1 MTDKVQ
7 HPLAAEIL
15 GRFAQRTARSK
26 QYDTRAKEYLP
37 GGDTRAATY
46 FAPYP
51 AYMTSG
57 SGCYLYD
64 VDGNEYLDLL
74 NNYTSL
80 IHGHAH
86 PDIIAAA
93 TTQLEK
99 GTVFGAAGEIQF
111 RHAEHLCNRIA
122 AMDQVR
128 YCNSGTEATLFAI
141 RAARAYTGKDTFIK
155 MDGGYHG
162 CHDSVEVNIFSDPE
176 PDSEGSPAKHIGPGV
191 PDSVLKDVLVVAFN
205 DLDAVE
211 DMLKTNAGKVAAI
224 LTEPLMGAAGAIC
237 PQPGYL
243 KGLRTLADK
252 YKVVLI
258 FDEVMTL
265 RLSAGGLQEIEGVQP
280 DLTTLAK
287 IIGGGLP
294 IGAFGGRRD
303 IMSRFDPAHEAPI
316 FHSGTFN
323 GNNITLAAGLA
334 AMRLYDQAAVTRLNQ
349 LGDRLRDGLTAALKE
364 TGLKGCV
371 SGLGSLLQLHW
382 QDRKPANAAESS
394 VGLTKAGE
402 LPALVHLE
410 MMNRGVYAARRG
422 MFALS
427 TPMTP
432 ADIDKALAAFRE
444 TLAMLKPYIADNL
457 SHLLID

>member
-7 HPLAAEIL
+7 HPIAAEIVD
-15 GRFAQRTARSK
+15 RFAQRTVRSK
-26 QYDTRAKEYLP
+26 DHDTRAKTYLP

-93 TTQLEK
+93 KTQLEK
-99 GTVFGAAGEIQF
+99 GTVFGAATEIQF
-111 RHAEHLCNRIA
+111 QHAEQLCSRIPS
-122 AMDQVR
+122 MDQVR
-128 YCNSGTEATLFAI
+128 YCNSGTEATLFAV
-141 RAARAYTGKDTFIK
+141 RAARAFTGKDIFIK

-162 CHDSVEVNIFSDPE
+162 SHDAVEVNIFADPN
-176 PDSEGSPAKHIGPGV
+176 PEGPPTAHLGPGV
-191 PDSVLKDVLVVAFN
+191 PGSVLADVWIVAFN

-211 DMLKTNAGKVAAI
+211 NMLKTNVGKVAAI
-224 LTEPLMGAAGAIC
+224 LTEPLMGAAGVIR

-252 YKVVLI
+252 YNIVLI
-258 FDEVMTL
+258 FDEVMTF

-323 GNNITLAAGLA
+323 GNNITLAAGMA
-334 AMRLYDQAAVTRLNQ
+334 AMTLFDQAAVTRLNQ
-349 LGDRLRDGLTAALKE
+349 LGDRLRDGFTAVLEE
-364 TGLKGCV
+364 TGIKGCV

-382 QDRKPANAAESS
+382 RDQQPADATESM
-394 VGLTKAGE
+394 VGLTNAGE
-402 LPALVHLE
+402 LPGLVHLE
-410 MMNRGVYAARRG
+410 MMNRGVYSAGRG

-432 ADIDKALAAFRE
+432 ADIDKAVVCFRE
-444 TLAMLKPYIADNL
+444 TLMMLKPYIADTTP
-457 SHLLID
+457 HLLAD

>member
-1 MTDKVQ
+1 MADKRR
-7 HPLAAEIL
+7 HPIAAEIMD
-15 GRFAQRTARSK
+15 RFTQRTVRSRD
-26 QYDTRAKEYLP
+26 YDTRAKERLP

-64 VDGNEYLDLL
+64 VDDNEYLDLL

-86 PDIIAAA
+86 PDIIAA
-93 TTQLEK
+93 TKTQLEK
-99 GTVFGAAGEIQF
+99 GTVFGAAAEIQF
-111 RHAEHLCNRIA
+111 RHAEHLCNRIS

-162 CHDSVEVNIFSDPE
+162 CHDAVEVNIFADPN
-176 PDSEGSPAKHIGPGV
+176 PKGTPTKHIGPGV
-191 PDSVLKDVLVVAFN
+191 PGSVLEDVWVVAFN

-211 DMLKTNAGKVAAI
+211 NMLKVNADKVAAI
-224 LTEPLMGAAGAIC
+224 LTEPLMGAAGVIR

-252 YKVVLI
+252 YNVVLI
-258 FDEVMTL
+258 FDEVMTF

-294 IGAFGGRRD
+294 IGAFGGRQD
-303 IMSRFDPAHEAPI
+303 IMSRFDPAHKERI

-323 GNNITLAAGLA
+323 GNNITLAAGMA
-334 AMRLYDQAAVTRLNQ
+334 AMTLFDQAAVTRLNQ
-349 LGDRLRDGLTAALKE
+349 LGDRLRDGFTAALKE

-371 SGLGSLLQLHW
+371 SGLGSLLQVHW
-382 QDRKPANAAESS
+382 RDRKPADAIESI
-394 VGLTKAGE
+394 VGLTNAGE
-402 LPALVHLE
+402 LPGLVHLE
-410 MMNRGVYAARRG
+410 MMNRGVYSAGRG

-427 TPMTP
+427 TPMTL
-432 ADIDKALAAFRE
+432 ADIDKAVVCFRE
-444 TLAMLKPYIADNL
+444 TLTMLKPYIADTTP
-457 SHLLID
+457 HLLAD

>member
-1 MTDKVQ
+1 MADKKR
-7 HPLAAEIL
+7 HPIAAEIMD
-15 GRFAQRTARSK
+15 RFTQRTVRSRD
-26 QYDTRAKEYLP
+26 YDTRAKERLP

-64 VDGNEYLDLL
+64 VDDNEYLDLL

-86 PDIIAAA
+86 PDIIAA
-93 TTQLEK
+93 TKTQLEK
-99 GTVFGAAGEIQF
+99 GTVFGAAAEIQF
-111 RHAEHLCNRIA
+111 RHAEHLCNRIS
-122 AMDQVR
+122 AMDQIR

-162 CHDSVEVNIFSDPE
+162 CHDAVEVNIFADPN
-176 PDSEGSPAKHIGPGV
+176 PKGTPTKHIGPGV
-191 PDSVLKDVLVVAFN
+191 PGSVLEDVLVVAFN

-211 DMLKTNAGKVAAI
+211 NMLKVNADKVAAI
-224 LTEPLMGAAGAIC
+224 LTEPLMGAAGVIR

-252 YKVVLI
+252 YNVVLI
-258 FDEVMTL
+258 FDEVMTF

-303 IMSRFDPAHEAPI
+303 IMSRFDPAHKETI

-323 GNNITLAAGLA
+323 GNNITLAAGMA
-334 AMRLYDQAAVTRLNQ
+334 AMTLFDQAAVTRLNQ
-349 LGDRLRDGLTAALKE
+349 LGDRLRDGFTAALKE

-382 QDRKPANAAESS
+382 RDQQPADATDSM
-394 VGLTKAGE
+394 VGLTKAGD
-402 LPALVHLE
+402 LPGLVHLE
-410 MMNRGVYAARRG
+410 MMNHGVYSAGRG

-432 ADIDKALAAFRE
+432 GDIDKAVVAFIE
-444 TLAMLKPYIADNL
+444 TLTILKPYIADKL
-457 SHLLID
+457 PHLLTD

>member
-1 MTDKVQ
+1 MIEKVQ
-7 HPLAAEIL
+7 HPIAAEIIE
-15 GRFAQRTARSK
+15 RFAQRTARSK
-26 QYDTRAKEYLP
+26 DCDTRARESLP

-86 PDIIAAA
+86 PDIIAAVNA
-93 TTQLEK
+93 QLEK

-111 RHAEHLCNRIA
+111 QHAEHLCHRIPS
-122 AMDQVR
+122 MDQVR

-141 RAARAYTGKDTFIK
+141 RAARAFTGKDILIK

-162 CHDSVEVNIFSDPE
+162 CHDAVEVNIFSDP
-176 PDSEGSPAKHIGPGV
+176 GSWPAKHIGPGV
-191 PDSVLKDVLVVAFN
+191 PGSVLEDVLVVAFN

-211 DMLKTNAGKVAAI
+211 DMLKTKVDKVAAI
-224 LTEPLMGAAGAIC
+224 LTEPLMGAAGVIR
-237 PQPGYL
+237 PQPVYL

-252 YKVVLI
+252 YDVVLI
-258 FDEVMTL
+258 FDEVMTF
-265 RLSAGGLQEIEGVQP
+265 RLSMGGLQEIEGVQP

-294 IGAFGGRRD
+294 IGAFGGRKD

-323 GNNITLAAGLA
+323 GNNITLAAGMA
-334 AMRLYDQAAVTRLNQ
+334 AMTLYDQAAVTRLNQ
-349 LGDRLRDGLTAALKE
+349 MGDRLRDGFAAALKDI
-364 TGLKGCV
+364 GLKGCI
-371 SGLGSLLQLHW
+371 SGLGSLLQVHW
-382 QDRKPANAAESS
+382 QERKPANARDSI

-402 LPALVHLE
+402 LPRLIHLE
-410 MMNRGVYAARRG
+410 MMNRGVYAAGRG

-432 ADIDKALAAFRE
+432 ADIDKAVVSFRE
-444 TLAMLKPYIADNL
+444 TLTMLKPYIAD
-457 SHLLID
+457 STPHLLEK

>member
-1 MTDKVQ
+1 MADKNQ
-7 HPLAAEIL
+7 HPVATEIRA
-15 GRFAQRTARSK
+15 RFAQRTVQSK
-26 QYDTRAKEYLP
+26 TFDTRARRSLP

-51 AYMTSG
+51 AYMASG
-57 SGCYLYD
+57 NGCYLHD

-86 PDIIAAA
+86 PDIIAAVNA
-93 TTQLEK
+93 QLEK

-111 RHAEHLCNRIA
+111 QHAELLVDRIA
-122 AMDQVR
+122 AMDQIR

-141 RAARAYTGKDTFIK
+141 RAARGFTGRDIFIK

-162 CHDSVEVNIFSDPE
+162 CHDGVEVNIFSDPE
-176 PDSEGSPAKHIGPGV
+176 LKGPPVKRIGPGV
-191 PDSVLKDVLVVAFN
+191 PRSVLADVLVVAFN

-211 DMLKTNAGKVAAI
+211 DMLKANVDKVAAI

-243 KGLRTLADK
+243 KGLRALADK
-252 YKVVLI
+252 YNVILI

-265 RLSAGGLQEIEGVQP
+265 RLSAGGLQEIEDVQP

-294 IGAFGGRRD
+294 IGAFGGRKD
-303 IMSRFDPAHEAPI
+303 IMSRFDPAHETPI

-323 GNNITLAAGLA
+323 GNNITLAAGMA
-334 AMRLYDQAAVTRLNQ
+334 AMGLYDQAAVTRLNQ
-349 LGDRLRDGLTAALKE
+349 LGDRLRDGFTAALQE
-364 TGLKGCV
+364 VGLKGCV
-371 SGLGSLLQLHW
+371 SGLGSLMQVHW
-382 QDRKPANAAESS
+382 QDRKPANATDSI

-402 LPALVHLE
+402 LPRLVHLE
-410 MMNRGVYAARRG
+410 MMNRGVYSAGRG

-427 TPMTP
+427 TPMTQ
-432 ADIDKALAAFRE
+432 ADIDKAIVSFRE
-444 TLAMLKPYIADNL
+444 TLSILKPFVTDQIP
-457 SHLLID
+457 HLLVD

>member
-1 MTDKVQ
+1 MADKKR
-7 HPLAAEIL
+7 HPIAAEIMD
-15 GRFAQRTARSK
+15 RFTQRTVRSK
-26 QYDTRAKEYLP
+26 DFDTRAKERLP

-51 AYMTSG
+51 AYMASG
-57 SGCYLYD
+57 SGCYLHD

-86 PDIIAAA
+86 PDISAAVKA
-93 TTQLEK
+93 QLEK

-111 RHAEHLCNRIA
+111 QHAEHLCSRITS
-122 AMDQVR
+122 MDQVR
-128 YCNSGTEATLFAI
+128 YCNSGTEATLFAV
-141 RAARAYTGKDTFIK
+141 RAARAFTGKDIFIK

-162 CHDSVEVNIFSDPE
+162 SHDAVEVNIFPDPN
-176 PDSEGSPAKHIGPGV
+176 PEGPPTAHLGPGV
-191 PDSVLKDVLVVAFN
+191 PGSVLKDVLVVAFN

-211 DMLKTNAGKVAAI
+211 SMLKNNVGKVAAI
-224 LTEPLMGAAGAIC
+224 LTEPLMGAAGVIR
-237 PQPGYL
+237 PQTGYL

-252 YKVVLI
+252 YNVLLI
-258 FDEVMTL
+258 FDEVMTF
-265 RLSAGGLQEIEGVQP
+265 RLSTGGLQEIEGVQP

-303 IMSRFDPAHEAPI
+303 IMSRFDPAHKETI

-323 GNNITLAAGLA
+323 GNNITLAAGMA
-334 AMRLYDQAAVTRLNQ
+334 AMTLFDQAAVTRLNQ
-349 LGDRLRDGLTAALKE
+349 LGDRLRDRFTAALEE
-364 TGLKGCV
+364 TGIKGCV
-371 SGLGSLLQLHW
+371 SGSGSLLQLHW
-382 QDRKPANAAESS
+382 QDQQPADATQSM
-394 VGLTKAGE
+394 VGLTNAGE
-402 LPALVHLE
+402 LPGLVHLE
-410 MMNRGVYAARRG
+410 MMNHGVYSAGRG

-432 ADIDKALAAFRE
+432 ADIDKAVVAFRE
-444 TLAMLKPYIADNL
+444 TLMILKPYIADKL
-457 SHLLID
+457 PHLLTD

>member
-1 MTDKVQ
+1 MVDNVQ
-7 HPLAAEIL
+7 HPVAAEIMS
-15 GRFAQRTARSK
+15 RFAQRTIRSK
-26 QYDTRAKEYLP
+26 EHDTRARKSLP

-57 SGCYLYD
+57 NGCYLFD
-64 VDGNEYLDLL
+64 VDGNAYLDLL

-86 PDIIAAA
+86 PEISAAA
-93 TTQLEK
+93 AAQLK
-99 GTVFGAAGEIQF
+99 NGTVFGAAGEIQF
-111 RHAEHLCNRIA
+111 QHAEHLCNRII

-141 RAARAYTGKDTFIK
+141 RAARAFTGRDIFIK

-162 CHDSVEVNIFSDPE
+162 CHDAVEVNIFADPNSA
-176 PDSEGSPAKHIGPGV
+176 DSAVKHIGPGV
-191 PDSVLKDVLVVAFN
+191 PASVLEDVRIVPFN

-211 DMLKTNAGKVAAI
+211 ETLITNADSVAAI

-237 PQPGYL
+237 PQPDYL

-258 FDEVMTL
+258 FDEVMTF
-265 RLSAGGLQEIEGVQP
+265 RLSNGGLQETEGVQP

-294 IGAFGGRRD
+294 VGAFGGHQD

-323 GNNITLAAGLA
+323 GNNITLAAGMA
-334 AMRLYDQAAVTRLNQ
+334 AMRLYDQAAVTRLNR
-349 LGDRLRDGLTAALKE
+349 LGNRLRDGLTAALKE

-382 QDRKPANAAESS
+382 QDRQPANAKDSM
-394 VGLTKAGE
+394 VGMTKAGE
-402 LPALVHLE
+402 LPHLVHLE
-410 MMNRGVYAARRG
+410 LMNRGVYSASRG
-422 MFALS
+422 MFCLS
-427 TPMTP
+427 TPMTQG
-432 ADIDKALAAFRE
+432 DIDKAVVAFRE
-444 TLAMLKPYIADNL
+444 TLSILKPYIANTTP
-457 SHLLID
+457 HLLTD

>member
-1 MTDKVQ
+1 MTDKEL
-7 HPLAAEIL
+7 HPVAAEIL
-15 GRFAQRTARSK
+15 GRYAQRTLRSK
-26 QYDTRAKEYLP
+26 DHDARAKAHLP

-51 AYMTSG
+51 AYMASG
-57 SGCYLYD
+57 SGCYLHD
-64 VDGNEYLDLL
+64 VDGNAYLDLL

-93 TTQLEK
+93 MAQLEK

-111 RHAEHLCNRIA
+111 QHAEHLCSRIPS
-122 AMDQVR
+122 MDQVR
-128 YCNSGTEATLFAI
+128 YCNSGTEATLFAV
-141 RAARAYTGKDTFIK
+141 RAARAFTGKDVFIK

-162 CHDSVEVNIFSDPE
+162 CHDAVEVNIFPDPN
-176 PDSEGSPAKHIGPGV
+176 PEGPPAAHLGPGV
-191 PDSVLKDVLVVAFN
+191 PGSVLEDVLVVAFN

-211 DMLKTNAGKVAAI
+211 SMLKTKVDKVAAI
-224 LTEPLMGAAGAIC
+224 LTEPLMGAAGVIR

-252 YKVVLI
+252 YNVVLI
-258 FDEVMTL
+258 FDEVMTF
-265 RLSAGGLQEIEGVQP
+265 RLSTGGLQEIEGVQP

-303 IMSRFDPAHEAPI
+303 IMARFDPAHKDPI

-323 GNNITLAAGLA
+323 GNNITLAAGMA
-334 AMRLYDQAAVTRLNQ
+334 AMTLYDQEAVTRLNQ
-349 LGDRLRDGLTAALKE
+349 LGDRLRDGFTDALKE
-364 TGLKGCV
+364 AGLRGCV

-382 QDRKPANAAESS
+382 RDQKPANATDSIVA
-394 VGLTKAGE
+394 LTNVGE
-402 LPALVHLE
+402 LPGLVHLE
-410 MMNRGVYAARRG
+410 LMNRGVYSAGRG

-427 TPMTP
+427 TPMTHT
-432 ADIDKALAAFRE
+432 DIYYSDILPLDEKFFKEGKLR
-444 TLAMLKPYIADNL
+444 L
-457 SHLLID
+457 SKV

>member
-1 MTDKVQ
+1 MVDTVQ
-7 HPLAAEIL
+7 HPIAAEIM
-15 GRFAQRTARSK
+15 GRFAQRTVRSK
-26 QYDTRAKEYLP
+26 NLDARAKVHLP

-64 VDGNEYLDLL
+64 VDGNAYLDLL

-86 PDIIAAA
+86 PAIIAAVK
-93 TTQLEK
+93 TQLEK

-111 RHAEHLCNRIA
+111 QHAEHLCNRIA
-122 AMDQVR
+122 SMDQVR

-141 RAARAYTGKDTFIK
+141 RAARAFTGKDIFIK

-162 CHDSVEVNIFSDPE
+162 CHDAVEVNIFSDPNLKG
-176 PDSEGSPAKHIGPGV
+176 PPVKHIGPGV
-191 PDSVLKDVLVVAFN
+191 PNSVLKDVSVVAFN

-211 DMLKTNAGKVAAI
+211 NVLKTNVDKIAAI
-224 LTEPLMGAAGAIC
+224 LTEPLMGAAGVIC

-243 KGLRTLADK
+243 KGLRAVADD
-252 YKVVLI
+252 YNVVLI
-258 FDEVMTL
+258 FDEVMTF
-265 RLSAGGLQEIEGVQP
+265 RLSAGGLQEIEDVQP

-294 IGAFGGRRD
+294 IGAFGGRKD
-303 IMSRFDPAHEAPI
+303 IMSRFDPAHEDPI

-323 GNNITLAAGLA
+323 GNNITLAAGMA
-334 AMRLYDQAAVTRLNQ
+334 AMTLYDQAAVARLNH
-349 LGDRLRDGLTAALKE
+349 LGDRLRDGFTAVLKE

-382 QDRKPANAAESS
+382 RDHNPANATDSM
-394 VGLTKAGE
+394 VGLTNAGE
-402 LPALVHLE
+402 LPRLVHLE
-410 MMNRGVYAARRG
+410 MMNRGVYTAGRG

-432 ADIDKALAAFRE
+432 ADIDKAIVTFRE
-444 TLAMLKPYIADNL
+444 TLLLLKPYIADEL
-457 SHLLID
+457 PFLL